1 VQPLKARKPLPPSHP
16 DDESGPA
23 PSSGEASAPAIPGR
37 FHGGRPRPIGPEA
50 LKALREAIR
59 NGTYP
64 TDGAVESG
72 ILRMF
77 RKP

>member
-1 VQPLKARKPLPPSHP
+1 VRPVKARKPERPSLP
-16 DDESGPA
+16 DDGAGGAGP
-23 PSSGEASAPAIPGR
+23 GEASAAPPIPMAFSGT
-37 FHGGRPRPIGPEA
+37 RPHPIGPEA

-64 TDGAVESG
+64 TDRAVESG
-72 ILRMF
+72 LLRMF